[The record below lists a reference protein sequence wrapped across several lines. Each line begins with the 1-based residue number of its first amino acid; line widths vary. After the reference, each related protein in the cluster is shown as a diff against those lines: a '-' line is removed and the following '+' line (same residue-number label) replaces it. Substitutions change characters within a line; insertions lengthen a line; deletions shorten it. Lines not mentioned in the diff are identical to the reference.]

1 MAEAVLFPIVYI
13 LYIAT
18 VLLISFLRV
27 SGLLSTS
34 KIHASIMQKWW
45 KRRKLRKELPPEE
58 VSFNKTQDA
67 VTVKVSQK
75 FAPEEENRPK
85 TPSPMEYDNHPGHAG
100 PMLRDGRLKGGREG
114 RRANDEARLSRRR
127 DPAYV
132 QNDISLVESIKTI
145 NNISHDVY
153 TAVVCAKMWV

>member
-1 MAEAVLFPIVYI
+1 
-13 LYIAT
+13 
-18 VLLISFLRV
+18 
-27 SGLLSTS
+27 
-34 KIHASIMQKWW
+34 MQKWW

-100 PMLRDGRLKGGREG
+100 PMLRDGRLKGCLLYTSPSPRD
-114 RRANDEARLSRRR
+114 ATLSRM
-127 DPAYV
+127 PSSA
-132 QNDISLVESIKTI
+132 
-145 NNISHDVY
+145 
-153 TAVVCAKMWV
+153 